1 MARILDWA
9 PRAVAGGTT
18 HIPPARP
25 GGGGVIRALA
35 DEVRVARVEIRQGR
49 FERVMALLTAFSA
62 IVSGL
67 EAYSQHLRG
76 AFRDWLMWTP
86 VALTPVAVVAG
97 IGALF
102 DEWLARRALPIVSI
116 ASIVDGVVG
125 FIFHVRGIQRLP
137 GGFRLGQYNVVI
149 GPPIFAPLLTCT
161 VGIVGLLASYLRR
174 GQLVPAP
181 RSTLPRWSPRLGAA
195 GPLDVVRSAADS
207 VEVVSRQLT
216 PGSAS
221 PLEGLESDIAHGRF
235 QQPLALTAA
244 LLGVLAGGEAYFE
257 HLRGSF
263 NQRVM
268 WTPVWVTPPMV
279 AAGIAA
285 AVSPKA
291 ARAVLPWAS
300 TATFLDGV
308 LGFLLHL
315 RGLRRMPGGFG
326 NLGFNAV
333 MGPPIFAPLLFCSV
347 GLLGMTASILRRARG

>member
-1 MARILDWA
+1 MARILGWA
-9 PRAVAGGTT
+9 PRAVVGGVTRT
-18 HIPPARP
+18 PPDGR
-25 GGGGVIRALA
+25 GGGGVIRAVA
-35 DEVRVARVEIRQGR
+35 DEMRVARVEIRQGR

-86 VALTPVAVVAG
+86 VALTPVAVAAG

-102 DEWLARRALPIVSI
+102 DEWFARHVLPYVSI
-116 ASIVDGVVG
+116 ASIVDGVIG
-125 FIFHVRGIQRLP
+125 FVFHIRGIQRLP

-161 VGIVGLLASYLRR
+161 VGVIGLLASFLRR
-174 GQLVPAP
+174 GQIIPLPQSTPP
-181 RSTLPRWSPRLGAA
+181 RSGLSLGTAGLLSGLGSATATLATLTRPLTRGSA
-195 GPLDVVRSAADS
+195 GPFA
-207 VEVVSRQLT
+207 
-216 PGSAS
+216 
-221 PLEGLESDIAHGRF
+221 GLESDIAQGRF

-279 AAGIAA
+279 VAGVAA
-285 AVSPKA
+285 AISPKA

-300 TATFLDGV
+300 TATFLDGA
-308 LGFLLHL
+308 LGFFLHL

-326 NLGFNAV
+326 NLGFNAI

-347 GLLGMTASILRRARG
+347 GLLGMTASLLRRARG